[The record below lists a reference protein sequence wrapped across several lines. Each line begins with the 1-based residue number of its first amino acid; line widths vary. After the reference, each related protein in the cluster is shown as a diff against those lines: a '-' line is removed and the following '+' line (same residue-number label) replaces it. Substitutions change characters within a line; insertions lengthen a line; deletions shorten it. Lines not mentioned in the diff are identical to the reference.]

1 MKIGVLITVLSNYHS
16 YTVMKID
23 WSAKSPPQIR
33 FGLRRFC
40 CDGFYVLIVSTVTIT
55 QLSELVLPKKLSVMS
70 RFAKSFVQNQ
80 FKFLWI
86 IIDKHRYFIY
96 QCGMHGWLTQQSLFN
111 IFFKSHNS
119 WISWTHPHTH
129 TLRILIGLPYRY
141 LITERI
147 TSQRYAVAFIYLNTE
162 RLLLLLN
169 C

>member
-111 IFFKSHNS
+111 IFLNPTIHEYLEP
-119 WISWTHPHTH
+119 THIHT
-129 TLRILIGLPYRY
+129 PYGFWLVY
-141 LITERI
+141 LTGIW
-147 TSQRYAVAFIYLNTE
+147 
-162 RLLLLLN
+162 
-169 C
+169 